1 MNDKIVLTAEALLAI
16 GATEPERLFSADEAT
31 MKQQFRALA
40 ARWHPDRCPDTGTT
54 EVFQHVSRLYEAAL
68 QKLRG
73 GIWQTPG
80 LLMIKATDGATYK
93 IRYRKER
100 AFELGRQF
108 IAKEVVAYVI
118 ENDYADLFDNA
129 LAVIGRLPCAD
140 PRMAAEIN
148 RYLPEV
154 VSQFATAEGR
164 VVVLKKGADQVLLR
178 DLLEHL
184 GGQIDA
190 RHVAWIISSL
200 LNVACYLDYAQL
212 AHNAISADNWFVS
225 PAQHSGALLGG
236 WWYAVRQGE
245 AMRAAPAMT
254 INYAPF
260 EVMTNRR
267 GDSRT
272 DLELIRAVGRELLG
286 DISGMRLSRAKAVPP
301 PMLDWLRRPAQRSA
315 VDEYQTWANQVLKDS
330 FGKRRFVELQVSLAD
345 VY

>member
-140 PRMAAEIN
+140 PRMAADIN

-154 VSQFATAEGR
+154 C
-164 VVVLKKGADQVLLR
+164 LL
-178 DLLEHL
+178 
-184 GGQIDA
+184 
-190 RHVAWIISSL
+190 
-200 LNVACYLDYAQL
+200 Y
-212 AHNAISADNWFVS
+212 
-225 PAQHSGALLGG
+225 
-236 WWYAVRQGE
+236 
-245 AMRAAPAMT
+245 T
-254 INYAPF
+254 
-260 EVMTNRR
+260 
-267 GDSRT
+267 SRC
-272 DLELIRAVGRELLG
+272 V
-286 DISGMRLSRAKAVPP
+286 
-301 PMLDWLRRPAQRSA
+301 
-315 VDEYQTWANQVLKDS
+315 
-330 FGKRRFVELQVSLAD
+330 
-345 VY
+345 